1 MKIRGNTV
9 GTPMRPEKFL
19 VKARNLNEEEKA
31 QARANIGAAAEGDSP
46 GGSGVSA
53 LIVTMSEDSIASHT
67 PAQILAHMQNGG
79 VVYLNPYGYEGTLV
93 PCTEC
98 TEYLAS
104 FTVLFDDYTGYTHTI
119 YEDGTVNQNE
129 QRYLIPEDIP
139 TAFPNPHALTFTGA
153 VSATYD
159 GSKAVSIEIPSG
171 GGSGGA
177 SGWTHIDTIDLSSG
191 ALSYEFDTTGY
202 NELMLVNKTAVNCAG
217 SVVNWKGASSPLTGG
232 NLAVNKVIGTVFML
246 HYLGNGT
253 IAYSNG
259 RQSDTI
265 YMGGAMNVNEATLNN
280 TLRLTFTT
288 ATSGTIFIAGRA

>member
-1 MKIRGNTV
+1 MKGNDFLLEKRVYTDKQTV
-9 GTPMRPEKFL
+9 ITAKNMNDIQDAIIDL
-19 VKARNLNEEEKA
+19 EE
-31 QARANIGAAAEGDSP
+31 NGA
-46 GGSGVSA
+46 GGSGGFV
-53 LIVTMSEDSIASHT
+53 ASDT
-67 PAQILAHMQNGG
+67 QPENTSQLWIDTSDNSGE
-79 VVYLNPYGYEGTLV
+79 VE
-93 PCTEC
+93 
-98 TEYLAS
+98 
-104 FTVLFDDYTGYTHTI
+104 
-119 YEDGTVNQNE
+119 
-129 QRYLIPEDIP
+129 IPE
-139 TAFPNPHALTFTGA
+139 ALPNPHALTFTGA

-159 GSKAVSIEIPSG
+159 GSEAVSIEIPSG
-171 GGSGGA
+171 GSGGGA

-202 NELMLVNKTAVNCAG
+202 NEVMLVNKTAVNCAG

-259 RQSDTI
+259 RQSDTL
-265 YMGGAMNVNEATLNN
+265 YMGGAMNVNEATLSN